1 MPTKIEKREVCRR
14 LIERRGEALSEVRR
28 LGGSTVRYRLSSFK
42 EDMSAEGFIS
52 TKATVM
58 SKWATLKADGIIVE
72 ADGSTWLDIPM
83 LYLAAGKP
91 CPKTGTHT
99 HIHTQTGEASE

>member
-1 MPTKIEKREVCRR
+1 MPTKIEKRDVCRR
-14 LIERRGEALSEVRR
+14 LIERRAEALADVRR
-28 LGGSTVRYRLSSFK
+28 LGGTTVRYRLANFR

-52 TKATVM
+52 TKATLM

-72 ADGSTWLDIPM
+72 TDGATWLDIPM
-83 LYLAAGKP
+83 LYLAAGRA
-91 CPKTGTHT
+91 CPKKGTHT